1 MRDYTFSVNELMEDI
16 MCKPWEDNVT
26 LGDKYNISRERVRQV
41 RLMLDLPTVT
51 EAKESWF
58 RQNFDMLIEQAK
70 DGNFIWNSD
79 FMKNYPLSNRKATEL
94 LKSDSELNRRYTQ
107 EGVEVYND
115 KVYNPTS
122 KVCLVCDEDK
132 LIQNYYK
139 SPSDKTKDGHARV
152 CIVCNKKN
160 VAKHYEKR
168 KHTIKV
174 IPDFKKCSAVPEV
187 GELPKS
193 DFRKMTTSNTG
204 LQPQCSIYQDFFL
217 KFRKKNSS
225 SEARELARQ
234 ATIWYYEK
242 I

>member
-58 RQNFDMLIEQAK
+58 RQNFDMFIEQAK

-132 LIQNYYK
+132 PIQEYYK
-139 SPSDKTKDGHARV
+139 SPSDKTKD
-152 CIVCNKKN
+152 
-160 VAKHYEKR
+160 
-168 KHTIKV
+168 
-174 IPDFKKCSAVPEV
+174 
-187 GELPKS
+187 
-193 DFRKMTTSNTG
+193 
-204 LQPQCSIYQDFFL
+204 
-217 KFRKKNSS
+217 
-225 SEARELARQ
+225 
-234 ATIWYYEK
+234 
-242 I
+242 